1 MYCKGLKFQD
11 KLMNIWESLLYLVL
25 LQEVESQLW

>member
-1 MYCKGLKFQD
+1 MCCKGLKFQD
-11 KLMNIWESLLYLVL
+11 KLMNIWENLLYLVL